1 MVLQF
6 VIAINSNLLI
16 MKYVWDVKNT
26 QVNVKSKLELD
37 IGLQKC

>member
-1 MVLQF
+1 MMVLQF
-6 VIAINSNLLI
+6 FKAISNLLI
-16 MKYVWDVKNT
+16 MKYVWDVKIT